1 MHSISK
7 VGGSIGLLALCSAC
21 TAIPSPSERWQAADT
36 LARQQGWQHE
46 SLRAG
51 AFHLALWR
59 PATLA
64 QQQRLTIYLEG
75 DGFAWVTP
83 TLPSADP
90 TPRIPVALQLALLQ
104 PQGHAIYL
112 ARPCQYVDAEHTG
125 CPSMY
130 WTHARFSEAVV
141 AATNQAIDALQS
153 SYAAQRITLIGY
165 SGGAAVAALVAAR
178 RKDVDQLVSVAGN
191 LDPHG
196 WVQSK
201 GLAAL
206 HASLSPVEHIT
217 PLANIRQ
224 WHYTGGR
231 DTVLPPALI
240 QGFAQRFPATR
251 QPTVVVLPEFDHYC
265 CWAQQWPALWTAMD
279 LGEAR

>member
-1 MHSISK
+1 MRLL
-7 VGGSIGLLALCSAC
+7 GCALLLALCSGC
-21 TAIPSPSERWQAADT
+21 TSIPSPSERWQAADA
-36 LARQQGWQHE
+36 LAGQQGWQHE
-46 SLRAG
+46 QLRAG

-59 PATLA
+59 PASLA
-64 QQQRLTIYLEG
+64 QQQRLTIYIEG

-83 TLPSADP
+83 AIPSADP
-90 TPRIPVALQLALLQ
+90 TPRDPVALRLALLQ
-104 PQGHAIYL
+104 PQGHAVYL

-130 WTHARFSEAVV
+130 WTNARFSEAVIT
-141 AATNQAIDALQS
+141 ATDQAVDALKS
-153 SYAAQRITLIGY
+153 AYAAQHITLVSY

-178 RKDVDQLVSVAGN
+178 RQDVDQLVSVAGN

-196 WVQSK
+196 WVQRK
-201 GLAAL
+201 GLAPL
-206 HASLSPVEHIT
+206 RASLNPVEQIA
-217 PLANIRQ
+217 PLAGIRQ

-231 DTVLPPALI
+231 DAVLPPALA
-240 QGFAQRFPATR
+240 QDFAQRFAAAQR
-251 QPTVVVLPEFDHYC
+251 PTVVVLPAFDHHC